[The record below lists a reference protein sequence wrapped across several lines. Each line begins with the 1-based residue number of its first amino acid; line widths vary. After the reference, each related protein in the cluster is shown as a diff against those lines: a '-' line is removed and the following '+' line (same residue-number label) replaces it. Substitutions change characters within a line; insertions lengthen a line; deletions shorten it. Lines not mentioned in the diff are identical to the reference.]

1 MQLLLH
7 ITTPAE
13 WEAAQ
18 ATGIYRPPSLD
29 SEGFIHCSLTHQVVA
44 VANAQYRGRHDLV
57 LLCINEAAVH
67 APVVFEV
74 LGAPKPF
81 PHIYGPLNVEAVI
94 KVVPLK
100 PKADG
105 SFTLPTELPDL

>member
-7 ITTPAE
+7 ITTSGE

-44 VANAQYRGRHDLV
+44 VANARYRGRNDLL
-57 LLCINEAAVH
+57 LLCINERVVH
-67 APVVFEV
+67 APVVFEA

-94 KVVPLK
+94 KVVPWK

-105 SFTLPTELPDL
+105 TFTLPTELPDL